1 MFPNESSF
9 GAAVGVVQVLN
20 GSVTCPL
27 LGPVRAYAL
36 LSVAMADARIATL
49 DTKYHYSTWRPV
61 SAIHQGR

>member
-1 MFPNESSF
+1 
-9 GAAVGVVQVLN
+9 VQVLN

-61 SAIHQGR
+61 SAIHQGG